1 MLKVEQRDRSQ
12 LVRLVRTVL
21 RVRNCLGERE
31 VQEGVDTMLEMAST
45 ILKSNNYN
53 EMRIEGLGGRCGLA
67 AVKGGLGNP
76 WVSDKDSG

>member
-1 MLKVEQRDRSQ
+1 MTIGRNVVNSIRKRVVKVEQRDRSQ

-45 ILKSNNYN
+45 IFKSN
-53 EMRIEGLGGRCGLA
+53 
-67 AVKGGLGNP
+67 
-76 WVSDKDSG
+76 D